1 MQIVHKLLNIL
12 VLFSLLPGVLHAQTE
27 TETFSNPVF
36 AHDWPDPTVWQGD
49 DSLFYTFS
57 TAGTNYAKGLGKF
70 LWSEDMVTWDT
81 IPDYVWTS
89 QTLSQL
95 KQYGNSFWA
104 PQVTRIG
111 GRWLMYLTCY
121 GNSSADPSIV
131 VLTLDSETFPT
142 SEGLHGPWS
151 LNGVITSSKENQIID
166 TIDPFVTEDT
176 ISGRVWMFFGST
188 GRNYRVEL
196 AADGLSLSDS
206 ATFTHV
212 AGLSLAENP
221 RRNKV
226 FEGAYLYYHDGYWYY
241 FVSAGLYSNYT
252 YNLKVGRSPSIDGT
266 FVSRSGLPMT
276 EGNATTLLSTTSDE
290 KDFFGPGHCGELF
303 EDNDGHTYIYYHC
316 HAKDVPISVAGYIP
330 RALMLQQIYWDEE
343 GWPYF
348 EDGKPLAQETWPN
361 LGDDSFQ
368 DLPFIGEQG
377 ELGAAT
383 IFTLTG
389 QPIKTAT
396 SRGFHIIR
404 YPDGTVRKSF
414 VIEK

>member
-1 MQIVHKLLNIL
+1 MHIVHKLLNLL
-12 VLFSLLPGVLHAQTE
+12 VLLPLSLGVVHAQGE
-27 TETFSNPVF
+27 SETFSNPVF
-36 AHDWPDPTVWQGD
+36 AHDWPDPTIWQGD
-49 DSLFYTFS
+49 DSLYYTFS

-95 KQYGNSFWA
+95 KQYGSSLWA

-121 GNSSADPSIV
+121 GTSSADPSIV

-151 LNGVITSSKENQIID
+151 LDGVITSSKENHIID

-176 ISGRVWMFFGST
+176 ITGRVWMFFGST

-206 ATFTHV
+206 ASFTHV
-212 AGLSLAENP
+212 AGLSLVEDTK
-221 RRNKV
+221 RNKV

-241 FVSAGLYSNYT
+241 FVSSGMYSNYT
-252 YNLKVGRSPSIDGT
+252 YSLKVGRSPSLDGT
-266 FVSRSGLPMT
+266 FVSKSGDLMT
-276 EGNATTLLSTTSDE
+276 EGHATTRLSTNSDD
-290 KDFFGPGHCGELF
+290 KDFFGPGHCGEIF
-303 EDNDGHTYIYYHC
+303 EDNDGHTYMYYHC
-316 HAKDVPISVAGYIP
+316 HVKDVPITVAGYIP
-330 RALMLQQIYWDEE
+330 RALMLQQIYWDDE

-348 EDGKPLAQETWPN
+348 KGGKPLAQEEWPN
-361 LGDDSFQ
+361 LEDDTFHN
-368 DLPFIGEQG
+368 LPFISE
-377 ELGAAT
+377 EVINESETAY
-383 IFTLTG
+383 TLTG
-389 QPIKTAT
+389 QLVKVS
-396 SRGFHIIR
+396 SRGFYI
-404 YPDGTVRKSF
+404 VRKSDETF
-414 VIEK
+414 RKMYVVGK